1 MDVGPEYVT
10 VGWFQW
16 VVGGLAAAVIAVLGV
31 AAAFRREMSNRTSV
45 LFTKLDSVRDS
56 AAAHS
61 KENERAL
68 YAYRQEVSEKYA
80 TVTHLHEVE
89 GRIVNELREINRT
102 LKEILKA
109 DQRHFGENGNGE
121 R

>member
-1 MDVGPEYVT
+1 MEAGPEFVT
-10 VGWFQW
+10 ATWFQW
-16 VVGGLAAAVIAVLGV
+16 VVSGLATAVIAVLGI

-45 LFTKLDSVRDS
+45 LFTKLDDVRDV
-56 AAAHS
+56 AAANA

-102 LKEILKA
+102 LREILKA
-109 DQRHFGENGNGE
+109 DKKHYGDVGGPP
-121 R
+121 